1 MKTLLS
7 FFALT
12 LCVSLAAQNL
22 QLTAPSSTAY
32 GDINESE
39 IVIGVGV
46 KNLTSAEQLVRVTR
60 QLISNPQN
68 FENYFC
74 WNACFDPSVSTSGN
88 KLIQPGFTA
97 NDFSAHL
104 KPQGTVGTASFRY
117 VFYINGQNDS
127 IPFQATFSVT
137 PVSVEKIDL
146 NSNFLSDFFPNPANE
161 KVSFNYNAL
170 GGNAKIVVYNAIG
183 SKVYESV
190 LNPLE
195 KTQSIDTDRFQ
206 PGIYFASLE
215 VNGKLTNTKRLII
228 KR

>member
-1 MKTLLS
+1 MKALLT
-7 FFALT
+7 FFALA
-12 LCVSLAAQNL
+12 LCFSLAAQNL
-22 QLTAPSSTAY
+22 QLTASSSTAY
-32 GDINESE
+32 GDVYESE
-39 IVIGVGV
+39 LIIGVGV
-46 KNLTSAEQLVRVTR
+46 KNVSSTEQLVRVTR

-74 WNACFDPSVSTSGN
+74 WNACFDPSVSISGN
-88 KLIQPGFTA
+88 KLIQPGYTS
-97 NDFSAHL
+97 NDFTAHL
-104 KPQGTVGTASFRY
+104 KPQGSVGTASFRY
-117 VFYINGQNDS
+117 VFFINGQNDS

-161 KVSFNYNAL
+161 KVSFNYNVL
-170 GGNAKIVVYNAIG
+170 GGNSKIVIYNAIG
-183 SKVYESV
+183 SRVYESV

-195 KTQSIDTDRFQ
+195 KTQSIDTEKFQ
-206 PGIYFASLE
+206 SGIYFASLE